1 MGGVKL
7 GDGVGK
13 GVVTRGEGGE
23 GSDQKRRMGASIPT
37 LEGWGRK
44 ETGKEGDD
52 EWERMAMRIRAK
64 KEDMEI

>member
-1 MGGVKL
+1 MEWG
-7 GDGVGK
+7 
-13 GVVTRGEGGE
+13 RGLRQVEKE
-23 GSDQKRRMGASIPT
+23 EKRRMGASIPT